1 MGGLRRAWRGLGVVG
16 ALLCALATSSTRAE
30 AGSRAAYF
38 YHYMEPSH
46 LDRLAASGFDTAVI
60 HWNGDT
66 LGVNG
71 TRQLLAFVAK
81 GKSAGLEI
89 VPQWILQ
96 QPSRLPLAQ
105 PDRRYTWGRGTVET
119 MIPCPLDTAYWR
131 SALLERADE
140 VLAAAPGTRRIAVDL
155 EMWTGGRHHWDAGAC
170 RCPHCVRE
178 YRGGAKGKVDPTR
191 LAGLLAWEEAALERR
206 LVPLLRTF
214 AARHPGVELGVF
226 DLDLEAFPHRAL
238 ARALART
245 GVPTADWTECTY
257 ATGSPSDVA
266 QARRRLKALGLGQ
279 TPVHAGLWLK
289 RFRPN
294 GLPRIAR
301 NLRNAADGWFVFT
314 TYSLWLDPSQLQGPY
329 LLPADPASYWSSL
342 REANTP

>member
-1 MGGLRRAWRGLGVVG
+1 MCSSDLTKPLLTALFAELGG
-16 ALLCALATSSTRAE
+16 
-30 AGSRAAYF
+30 
-38 YHYMEPSH
+38 
-46 LDRLAASGFDTAVI
+46 
-60 HWNGDT
+60 
-66 LGVNG
+66 
-71 TRQLLAFVAK
+71 
-81 GKSAGLEI
+81 AGLYGTYSI
-89 VPQWILQ
+89 DYNSAAGLADQIWNRVH
-96 QPSRLPLAQ
+96 PS
-105 PDRRYTWGRGTVET
+105 GTVTPGTNGPFRTWPEFERW
-119 MIPCPLDTAYWR
+119 LDQLSWTASPAVAGGNNPALTPFTVGGSL
-131 SALLERADE
+131 SAAGTNSEM
-140 VLAAAPGTRRIAVDL
+140 LAAAPGTRRIAVDL

-191 LAGLLAWEEAALERR
+191 LTGLLAWEEAALERR

-214 AARHPGVELGVF
+214 SQRHPGVELGVF

-245 GVPTADWTECTY
+245 AVPTADWTECTY
-257 ATGSPSDVA
+257 STGSPSDVV
-266 QARRRLKALGLGQ
+266 QARRRLKALGLSK
-279 TPVHAGLWLK
+279 TPIHAGLWLK

-301 NLRNAADGWFVFT
+301 NLRASADGWFVFT

-329 LLPADPASYWSSL
+329 VLPAAPASYWSSL